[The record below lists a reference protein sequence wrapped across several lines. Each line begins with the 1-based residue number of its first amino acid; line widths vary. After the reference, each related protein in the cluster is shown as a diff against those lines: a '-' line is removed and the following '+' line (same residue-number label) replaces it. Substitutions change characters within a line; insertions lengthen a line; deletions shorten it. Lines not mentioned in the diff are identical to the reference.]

1 MIRSSVPFPSRPP
14 GAGAADAAVP
24 GLRSPA
30 AGFDQ
35 PFEML
40 HACHERV
47 QRTLGLL
54 ERLRAH
60 LRVQGCDAQAREAA
74 RDVLRYFDIAAPLH
88 HEDEE
93 LHVFPPLLAQGPAPV
108 VDLVRQL
115 QRDHAAMAMLW
126 SQARVPL
133 AAVAGGEPGALPWS
147 PEQER
152 ALDDFADLYAGH
164 IDREEAVAYP
174 VAQGLLPEAVLDGMG
189 QEMARRRGAA

>member
-1 MIRSSVPFPSRPP
+1 MIRLSVPFPTRPP
-14 GAGAADAAVP
+14 SGPDAAVP

-54 ERLRAH
+54 ERLRTH
-60 LRVQGCDAQAREAA
+60 LRAQGCDAQAREAA

-93 LHVFPPLLAQGPAPV
+93 LHVFPPLLAQGAAPV
-108 VDLVRQL
+108 VELVREL
-115 QRDHAAMAMLW
+115 QREHAAMAMLW
-126 SQARVPL
+126 PRARVPL
-133 AAVAGGEPGALPWS
+133 AAVAGGEPGAAPLS
-147 PEQER
+147 REQER
-152 ALDDFADLYAGH
+152 ALDDFAALYAGH

-174 VAQGLLPEAVLDGMG
+174 EALGLLPEAALGGMG
-189 QEMARRRGAA
+189 QEMARRRGG

>member
-1 MIRSSVPFPSRPP
+1 MIRSSVPFPLRPSP
-14 GAGAADAAVP
+14 GPDAAVP

-74 RDVLRYFDIAAPLH
+74 SDVLRYFDIAAPLH

-93 LHVFPPLLAQGPAPV
+93 LHVFPPLLAQGTAPV
-108 VDLVRQL
+108 VELVREL
-115 QRDHAAMAMLW
+115 QREHAAMALLW
-126 SQARVPL
+126 PQARVPL
-133 AAVAGGEPGALPWS
+133 AAVAQGAPGAVPLS
-147 PEQER
+147 PVQER
-152 ALDDFADLYAGH
+152 VLDAFASLYAGH

-174 VAQGLLPEAVLDGMG
+174 AAQGLLQEAALGGMG
-189 QEMARRRGAA
+189 QEMSRRRGG